1 MGRTAWLM
9 AARVLVITGMVGS
22 GLPLHAQAPERAGQ
36 PAAASRV
43 PVGAAVAPVMEQSAE
58 ETREGL
64 RRVLE
69 QYAPSVVEVLR
80 HDPSLLAND
89 GYLATYPALASYL
102 AQHPAVAH
110 NPGFFLGGI
119 RTYDQPRDARTEAV
133 HMWRDFVQSL
143 TIFAG
148 FGLAIGVLVWLIRML
163 VDSRRWLR
171 LSRIQTEVHTKLLDR
186 LTASEDLAAYM
197 QSSAGKRFLESAPI
211 PMDAGPRAIGA
222 PLGRILFSVQ
232 TGVVLA
238 CGGFGLLYVSG
249 RVLEEVA
256 TGVFAFGVL
265 AIAFGGGFIV
275 SAVIAYFL
283 SQRLGLLEPAA
294 RTTE

>member
-1 MGRTAWLM
+1 
-9 AARVLVITGMVGS
+9 
-22 GLPLHAQAPERAGQ
+22 
-36 PAAASRV
+36 
-43 PVGAAVAPVMEQSAE
+43 MEQSAE

-80 HDPSLLAND
+80 HDPSLLANEA
-89 GYLATYPALASYL
+89 YLATYPALAGFL

-119 RTYDQPRDARTEAV
+119 RTYDGPRDARAEAV
-133 HMWRDFVQSL
+133 HMWRNFVEAL
-143 TIFAG
+143 MIFAG
-148 FGLAIGVLVWLIRML
+148 FGLATGVLVWLIRTL
-163 VDSRRWLR
+163 VDYRRWLR

-186 LTASEDLAAYM
+186 LTGSEDLAAYM
-197 QSSAGKRFLESAPI
+197 QSSPGKRFLESAPI

-222 PLGRILFSVQ
+222 PLGRILFSLQ
-232 TGVVLA
+232 AGVVLV
-238 CGGFGLLYVSG
+238 CGGLGLLYVSG
-249 RVLEEVA
+249 RAIEEVA

-265 AIAFGGGFIV
+265 AIAFGAGFIV
-275 SAVIAYFL
+275 SAALAYFL

-294 RTTE
+294 RPAD